1 MAKYKK
7 AQINIPMCLA
17 AVLLCLTMFSLHFTG
32 GLYAKYI
39 VRDSGEDSARVAAF
53 DVKVIGDSD
62 DLVVELD
69 NSGSDNVYE
78 ITVNNLSE
86 VAVAYDISVILEDSA
101 ESKGV
106 NVVFGSD
113 KSGQLSVNTS
123 KTHEIT
129 FEVNDWSKITKEQN
143 GQSAD
148 VEIDFTVVVNTVQI
162 D

>member
-101 ESKGV
+101 ESK
-106 NVVFGSD
+106 
-113 KSGQLSVNTS
+113 
-123 KTHEIT
+123 
-129 FEVNDWSKITKEQN
+129 
-143 GQSAD
+143 
-148 VEIDFTVVVNTVQI
+148 
-162 D
+162 